1 MDLAAPR
8 TLITFAH
15 AQFSSLQIIQYEGFA
30 NNGVAFNRYA

>member
-15 AQFSSLQIIQYEGFA
+15 KTTLLLIWFKIEELI
-30 NNGVAFNRYA
+30 